1 MDRVIHLLFTAD
13 QSEIT
18 WWAMVFRGIVIYFFA
33 IFIIRLGGKRIL
45 SRFGTFDVV
54 ISIIIGAIL
63 AKAIVGSAKFIPTLI
78 TSCILVV
85 LHFFISKMTL
95 YYHPLGHQVK
105 GNPHLLYEKGNFI
118 DASLKRNNISHDD
131 ILEAIR
137 LQTHSESLQNIDK
150 IYLERNGQIS
160 FVFLS

>member
-1 MDRVIHLLFTAD
+1 MDHIIHLLFKAN

-18 WWAMVFRGIVIYFFA
+18 WWAMLFRGIVIYFLA
-33 IFIIRLGGKRIL
+33 IFMIRLGGKRIL

-63 AKAIVGSAKFIPTLI
+63 AKSIVGSAKFIPTII
-78 TSCILVV
+78 TSSILVTIHYF
-85 LHFFISKMTL
+85 LSKMTL
-95 YYHPLGHQVK
+95 YYHSLGHQVK
-105 GNPHLLYEKGNFI
+105 GNPHLLYENGNFI
-118 DASLKRNNISHDD
+118 DATLKKNNISQDD

-137 LQTHSESLQNIDK
+137 LQTHSESLKNIEK

-160 FVFLS
+160 FVFYP

>member
-1 MDRVIHLLFTAD
+1 MDHIIHLLFKAN

-18 WWAMVFRGIVIYFFA
+18 WWAMIFRGIVIYFLA
-33 IFIIRLGGKRIL
+33 IFIIRFGGKRIL

-63 AKAIVGSAKFIPTLI
+63 AKAIVGSAKFIPTII
-78 TSCILVV
+78 TSCVLVSI
-85 LHFFISKMTL
+85 HFFLSKLTL

-105 GNPHLLYEKGNFI
+105 GNPHLLYENGNFI
-118 DASLKRNNISHDD
+118 DAALKKNNITHDD
-131 ILEAIR
+131 IIEAVR
-137 LQTHSESLQNIDK
+137 LQTQSESLENVDR

-160 FVFLS
+160 FVLHS

>member
-1 MDRVIHLLFTAD
+1 MDYIIHILFKAN

-18 WWAMVFRGIVIYFFA
+18 WWAMVFRGIVIYFLA
-33 IFIIRLGGKRIL
+33 IFMIRLGGKRML

-63 AKAIVGSAKFIPTLI
+63 AKAIVGSAKFLPTII
-78 TSCILVV
+78 TSCILVI
-85 LHFFISKMTL
+85 LHFLLSKITL

-105 GNPHLLYEKGNFI
+105 GNPHLLYENGNFI
-118 DASLKRNNISHDD
+118 DAALKKNNITHDD
-131 ILEAIR
+131 IIESVR
-137 LQTHSESLQNIDK
+137 LQTNSESLKNIDR

-160 FVFLS
+160 FVLHS

>member
-1 MDRVIHLLFTAD
+1 MDHNIHLLFKAD

-18 WWAMVFRGIVIYFFA
+18 WWAMVFRGIIIYFLA

-63 AKAIVGSAKFIPTLI
+63 AKAIVGSAKFIPTII
-78 TSCILVV
+78 TSCILVTI
-85 LHFFISKMTL
+85 HFFLSKMTL

-105 GNPHLLYEKGNFI
+105 GNPHLLYENGNFI
-118 DASLKRNNISHDD
+118 DTSLKRNNISHDD

-137 LQTHSESLQNIDK
+137 LQTHSESLKNIDK

-160 FVFLS
+160 FVFFT